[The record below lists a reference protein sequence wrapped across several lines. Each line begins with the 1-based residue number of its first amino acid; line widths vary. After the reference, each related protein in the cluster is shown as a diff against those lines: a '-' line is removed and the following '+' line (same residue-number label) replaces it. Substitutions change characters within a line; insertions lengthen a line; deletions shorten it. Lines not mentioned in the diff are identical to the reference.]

1 MATLNIVELIENNP
15 VTKLSNTYQNKL
27 LTKIKNNFTDD
38 EQQMFVASF
47 YCYLNCNQKTD
58 FVIDLD
64 NVWKWL
70 GFSNKDKAKRLL
82 KNIFLLDND
91 YISIGPDQSGSN
103 KCLLTLAGEQK
114 TGRGGHNKETILMT
128 IKAFKSFCLKAGTQK
143 ADQVH
148 DYYLKL
154 EETLQEVIFEESE
167 ELKQQLLLKDE
178 EVNKKIDNAQI
189 EKERIILQQFPKNT
203 QCVYYGFV
211 DNKSSQDEKLIKFG
225 NSNSLCERVNQHK
238 RTYTNFRLTNVFKV
252 NNKILVENAIKSHP
266 ILGSLRR
273 SIEIKEKTHNELLS
287 VENLSIHQLDNIIN
301 DIILQFEYNPENY
314 KRLLEQNESIM
325 QRNILLEEE
334 NTKLKI
340 DNVKLMKKYK
350 LDKNLPDPDLE
361 LENSDAQYNTITN
374 SLKRIAKNTADGLYH
389 IGNKS
394 YKKYMGTREEV
405 WNETAYKTTGDL
417 TKDKLL
423 VNKHG
428 NIVSKSKFIAE
439 KECYRLQ
446 QVNLKKQNK
455 I

>member
-27 LTKIKNNFTDD
+27 LIKIKNNFTDE

-47 YCYLNCNQKTD
+47 YCYLNCNQKTE

-91 YISIGPDQSGSN
+91 Y
-103 KCLLTLAGEQK
+103 KCLLTLEGGQK

-128 IKAFKSFCLKAGTQK
+128 VKAFKSFCLKAGTQK

-148 DYYLKL
+148 EYYLKL
-154 EETLQEVIFEESE
+154 EDTLQEVIFEESE

-178 EVNKKIDNAQI
+178 EVNKKINNAQT

-203 QCVYYGFV
+203 QCLYYGFV
-211 DNKSSQDEKLIKFG
+211 DNKSSQDEKLVKFG
-225 NSNSLCERVNQHK
+225 NSNSLFERVNQHK

-273 SIEIKEKTHNELLS
+273 SIEIKDKTHNELLS
-287 VENLSIHQLDNIIN
+287 IENLQLVQLDKIIN
-301 DIILQFEYNPENY
+301 DIILQFEYNPDNY
-314 KRLLEQNESIM
+314 QRLLEQNETIT

-350 LDKNLPDPDLE
+350 LDKNLPDPDVE
-361 LENSDAQYNTITN
+361 LENNDAQYNTITN
-374 SLKRIAKNTADGLYH
+374 SLKRIDKSTIDGFYH

-394 YKKYMGTREEV
+394 YKKYMGTREDV
-405 WNETAYKTTGDL
+405 WNETAYKTTGHL
-417 TKDKLL
+417 TKDKLI

-428 NIVSKSKFIAE
+428 NIVSKCKFIAE
-439 KECYRLQ
+439 KECYRLAE
-446 QVNLKKQNK
+446 VNLKKKNPS
-455 I
+455 IENLE